1 MHVMIILMLLP
12 LLALPVFWF
21 LPLNWSIPI
30 YVVCVLVSASMF
42 WLMRRSKMRPAV
54 TGAESLV
61 RKEAEVVSKSALGK
75 RLYMVRA
82 GGELWTAQSRDIIH
96 PGQTVTIV
104 AVDGNRLTV
113 ERKEVTHKAGDK
125 R

>member
-1 MHVMIILMLLP
+1 MLILMLLP

-21 LPLNWSIPI
+21 LPLIWSIPI
-30 YVVCVLVSASMF
+30 YIVCVLISASMF
-42 WLMRRSKMRPAV
+42 WLMRRSMSRQPV

-61 RKEAEVVSKSALGK
+61 RKEAEVVSKSAAGK
-75 RLYMVRA
+75 RLYMVRVA
-82 GGELWTAQSRDIIH
+82 GELWTAQSRDIIQ

-113 ERKEVTHKAGDK
+113 ERK

>member
-1 MHVMIILMLLP
+1 MLILMLLP

-21 LPLNWSIPI
+21 LPLSWAILI

-42 WLMRRSKMRPAV
+42 WLMRRSKRRPAV
-54 TGAESLV
+54 TGAESLMQ
-61 RKEAEVVSKSALGK
+61 KEAEVVSKSTAGK
-75 RLYMVRA
+75 HLYMVRV
-82 GGELWTAQSRDIIH
+82 GGELWTAKSRDSVQ
-96 PGQTVTIV
+96 PGETVTIV

-113 ERKEVTHKAGDK
+113 ERQ

>member
-1 MHVMIILMLLP
+1 MIILMVLP
-12 LLALPVFWF
+12 LLAIPVFWF

-30 YVVCVLVSASMF
+30 YIVCVLISASMF
-42 WLMRRSKMRPAV
+42 WLMRRSRRHPAV

-61 RKEAEVVSKSALGK
+61 QKEAEVVSKSAAGK
-75 RLYMVRA
+75 SLYMVRVA
-82 GGELWTAQSRDIIH
+82 GELWTAQSRHTIK

-113 ERKEVTHKAGDK
+113 EHKE
-125 R
+125 